1 MPVEG
6 GGLDLGPGGLMGS
19 VRRRGGKP
27 APRPP
32 LLNTT
37 LEQTLKFLSPPMA
50 PVLEMLI
57 GGSSPSVNYR
67 AAAAAPPPSWPPLC
81 PSVACCTPRLL
92 FKKGWGGHRKIKLGI
107 MERARR
113 SCGAEGPQPAPSGK
127 LRSGSREH
135 TGGSASAG
143 GRTRGGQRTR
153 RGDHG
158 ALAKKERPVNAP
170 RFLIFF
176 FYTFPRNV

>member
-67 AAAAAPPPSWPPLC
+67 AAAAAPPPLLAPTLSQRSLLH
-81 PSVACCTPRLL
+81 PSA
-92 FKKGWGGHRKIKLGI
+92 
-107 MERARR
+107 
-113 SCGAEGPQPAPSGK
+113 
-127 LRSGSREH
+127 
-135 TGGSASAG
+135 
-143 GRTRGGQRTR
+143 
-153 RGDHG
+153 
-158 ALAKKERPVNAP
+158 AL
-170 RFLIFF
+170 
-176 FYTFPRNV
+176 